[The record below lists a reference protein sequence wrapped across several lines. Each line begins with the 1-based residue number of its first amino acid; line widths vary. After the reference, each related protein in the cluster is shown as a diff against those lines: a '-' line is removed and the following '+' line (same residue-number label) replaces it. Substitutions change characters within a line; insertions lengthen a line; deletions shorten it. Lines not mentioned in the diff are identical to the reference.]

1 MQTRPTHLALKGFK
15 AFTLVE
21 TLVSIMIMG
30 LVFSGVLIGYTR
42 GSQRAEW
49 SGLSLAAEAICLRQ
63 MEQVRAVLWDTQ
75 SIPILDNTTNIPPTN
90 TMILDI
96 PISGTNVVVAT
107 TTLTVSNW
115 VNPGPSYLKMYTAVT
130 TWSWN
135 GVVYSNVLV
144 DYRAP
149 DQ

>member
-1 MQTRPTHLALKGFK
+1 MQTKSAHLARRGG
-15 AFTLVE
+15 FTLAE

-49 SGLSLAAEAICLRQ
+49 SGLSLAAEALCVRQ

-75 SIPILDNTTNIPPTN
+75 SIPIQDNTTNIPSSN
-90 TMILDI
+90 VMILDI
-96 PISGTNVVVAT
+96 PISGTNVVSAT
-107 TTLTVSNW
+107 NVFTITTWT
-115 VNPGPSYLKMYTAVT
+115 NPGPSYLKMITATT

-135 GVVYSNVLV
+135 GATYVNTLV
-144 DYRAP
+144 DYRCP

>member
-1 MQTRPTHLALKGFK
+1 MQTKPTFPRRREG
-15 AFTLVE
+15 FTLVE

-49 SGLSLAAEAICLRQ
+49 SGLSLAAEALCLRQ

-75 SIPILDNTTNIPPTN
+75 SIPIVDCTTNIPASN
-90 TMILDI
+90 VMILDI

-107 TTLTVSNW
+107 NTFTITTWTNA
-115 VNPGPSYLKMYTAVT
+115 GPSYLKMITAT
-130 TWSWN
+130 TIWCWN
-135 GVVYSNVLV
+135 GIYYTNKLV
-144 DYRAP
+144 DYRCP

>member
-49 SGLSLAAEAICLRQ
+49 SGLSLAAEAVCLRQ

-75 SIPILDNTTNIPPTN
+75 SIPILDSTTNIPTTN
-90 TMILDI
+90 SMILDI
-96 PISGTNVVVAT
+96 PISGTNVVAAT
-107 TTLTVSNW
+107 TVLTMTTWTNA
-115 VNPGPSYLKMYTAVT
+115 GPSYLKMFKATT
-130 TWSWN
+130 TWAWN
-135 GVVYSNVLV
+135 GVNYTNTLV

>member
-1 MQTRPTHLALKGFK
+1 MQTKPTHPAHQGG
-15 AFTLVE
+15 FTLAE

-49 SGLSLAAEAICLRQ
+49 SGLSLAAEALCLRQ
-63 MEQVRAVLWDTQ
+63 MEQVRAVKWDTL
-75 SIPILDNTTNIPPTN
+75 SLPIEDDTTNIPTSS

-107 TTLTVSNW
+107 NTFTITTWTNA
-115 VNPGPSYLKMYTAVT
+115 GPSYLKMITAT
-130 TWSWN
+130 TVWNWN
-135 GVVYSNVLV
+135 GVAYTNTLV
-144 DYRAP
+144 DYRCP

>member
-1 MQTRPTHLALKGFK
+1 MQIKSLPPARRGG
-15 AFTLVE
+15 FTLVE

-49 SGLSLAAEAICLRQ
+49 SGLSLAAEALCLRQ

-75 SIPILDNTTNIPPTN
+75 SIPITDNTTNIPTTN
-90 TMILDI
+90 TMVLDI
-96 PISGTNVVVAT
+96 PISGSNVVWATNVFTIT
-107 TTLTVSNW
+107 TWT
-115 VNPGPSYLKMYTAVT
+115 NPGPSYLKMVTATT
-130 TWSWN
+130 TWAWD
-135 GVVYSNVLV
+135 GVVYTNTLV
-144 DYRAP
+144 DYRCP

>member
-1 MQTRPTHLALKGFK
+1 MQTKPAHLARRGG
-15 AFTLVE
+15 FTLAE

-49 SGLSLAAEAICLRQ
+49 SGLSLAAEALCVRQ

-75 SIPILDNTTNIPPTN
+75 SIPIQDNTTNIPTSSV
-90 TMILDI
+90 MILDI
-96 PISGTNVVVAT
+96 PISGTNVVTAT
-107 TTLTVSNW
+107 NTFVMTTW
-115 VNPGPSYLKMYTAVT
+115 VNAGPSYLKMVTATT
-130 TWSWN
+130 TWAWN
-135 GVVYSNVLV
+135 GVVYTNTLV
-144 DYRAP
+144 DYRCP